1 MNLSKKL
8 VLALAGTSLV
18 APAAAS
24 AQEIASLN
32 GRAAVSSYAQQQV
45 EDRFMAWESRNQVTS
60 VNQFSDV
67 QPTDWAYQALSNL
80 VEKYGC
86 VAGYPDGTFKGKQA
100 LSRYEAAALLNSCL
114 DRVTEATDE
123 LQKLL
128 SEFKVELATI
138 KGRIDKL
145 DSKVGKL
152 EAQQFSTTT
161 KLSGEASFILG
172 GVPNFGYRNKGTD
185 TGSVGNTTFNY
196 DVRLNFDTS
205 YTGKDLLR
213 TRLRAGNFSNLPLGN
228 AGSRSGADRGGNP
241 FFLDKAATTNNAV
254 TIDRIYYTFPVN
266 QTTKLTIGA
275 LVRNTEISWLPTA
288 YRSQILD
295 FTGLAGAP
303 GVYNKATGAGVGLQW
318 QQKVKKGQPAWIF
331 NANYIAGSS
340 TTTSGTGTVSSTG
353 AASSADGVFNDVSG
367 LNALAQLGYKASN
380 WGAAFGY
387 RYGTQNSAVRVGNG
401 VAGDALA
408 YGQSSNSIAFSAYW
422 QPKKTGFIPSISAGY
437 GYTFVDGN
445 PPGTTAATAR
455 ANAQSSRSWSVGLQ
469 WDDAFVKSNS
479 AGISFGQPAN
489 AAGASGS
496 SPWLAEFFYKIQAT
510 DNISI
515 TPAVFYGSGINTQ
528 STNAASALSYTGWGG
543 VVQTT
548 FRF

>member
-8 VLALAGTSLV
+8 VLALAGTGLV
-18 APAAAS
+18 APMAAS
-24 AQEIASLN
+24 AQEIAALG
-32 GRAAVSSYAQQQV
+32 GRAAIAEYTQQQDV
-45 EDRFMAWESRNQVTS
+45 DTIKAWASRNQVTS

-138 KGRIDKL
+138 KGRVDGLDK
-145 DSKVGKL
+145 KVGKL

-161 KLSGEASFILG
+161 KLSGEASFFLG
-172 GVPNFGYRNKGTD
+172 GVPNFGYQNKGT
-185 TGSVGNTTFNY
+185 TSGSVGNTTFNY

-213 TRLRAGNFSNLPLGN
+213 TRLRAGNFSSLPLGN
-228 AGSRSGADRGGNP
+228 AGSTINNTNTSTGGGNP

-254 TIDRIYYTFPVN
+254 TIDRLYYTFPVN

-275 LVRNTEISWLPTA
+275 LVRNTELSWLPTA

-340 TTTSGTGTVSSTG
+340 GGTSVSG

-367 LNALAQLGYKASN
+367 LNALAQIGYKASN

-387 RYGTQNSAVRVGNG
+387 RYGTQNSAAARVGNG

-408 YGQSSNSIAFSAYW
+408 GGQYSNSIAFSAYW
-422 QPKKTGFIPSISAGY
+422 QPKKTGFLPSISAGY

-445 PPGTTAATAR
+445 PGTTALAAR
-455 ANAQSSRSWSVGLQ
+455 ANAQSSRSWSVGFQ
-469 WDDAFVKSNS
+469 WEDAFVKSNS
-479 AGISFGQPAN
+479 AGISIGQPAN

-496 SPWLAEFFYKIQAT
+496 SPWLWEFFYKIQAT

-528 STNAASALSYTGWGG
+528 TSNAASALSYTGWGG
-543 VVQTT
+543 VIQTT
-548 FRF
+548 FKF